1 MTTTPSLR
9 LLLPL
14 LCLVV
19 TPVLTLNRSWGR
31 DPAAEVTRVAVV
43 LFPGVELLDAAGPAE
58 VFERARDEQGA
69 PLFDVSW
76 VGSARTPVESIGR
89 LGLVP
94 PIGVAENPAADVLVI
109 PGGAV
114 EAAMD
119 DPHLMKWIAARASTA
134 RLVLSVCNGAS
145 ILGKLQLL
153 DGLDVTTHH
162 DNVALLK
169 FIAPAA
175 KCHEDAKFV
184 DNGRIVTAAG
194 ISAGIDGALHVV
206 WRLKGP
212 EAARRVASYIEY
224 DPFVGFRADAETLLA
239 PDQRGV
245 VILRGR
251 VHPAKPWTIV
261 RLVEMIR
268 SDGIDAAVARYPALL
283 GETTGDDRLMMEEH
297 GLAMSA
303 AWLLAYGRDPA
314 DAIELMRF
322 TVVAYPDF
330 VKGHV
335 NLARALLAS
344 GDRTAAAVHCRRA
357 LAIAPDDADANK
369 LLVECAAK
377 RIADPE

>member
-58 VFERARDEQGA
+58 VFARARDEQAA

-94 PIGVAENPAADVLVI
+94 PIDVAENPAADVLVI

-119 DPHLMKWIAARASTA
+119 DPHLMKWIAARASAA

-153 DGLDVTTHH
+153 DGLDVATHH

-175 KCHEDAKFV
+175 KCHADAKFV
-184 DNGRIVTAAG
+184 DTGRIVTAAG

-224 DPFVGFRADAETLLA
+224 DPFVGFRADVETLLA

-268 SDGIDAAVARYPALL
+268 SDGIGAAVARYPSLL
-283 GETTGDDRLMMEEH
+283 AETTGDDRLMMEEH

-314 DAIELMRF
+314 VAIELMRF
-322 TVVAYPDF
+322 TVAAHPDF

-344 GDRTAAAVHCRRA
+344 GDRTAAEVHCQRA
-357 LAIAPDDADANK
+357 LAIAPEDSDAKK
-369 LLVECAAK
+369 LLVECDTK